1 MARDDGNHPED
12 NTPTLLPR
20 RADTGGTAPLPEGP
34 QEAPK
39 ANFFTV
45 MRNAGFRNLWIGQLI
60 SQIGDYF
67 SFLATTVIVSGFS
80 NDPQTITLMVSGMM
94 LANSLPRLL
103 FGMLAGVF
111 VDRWDRRTTM
121 LTADMVRIG
130 IALAMI
136 PAILSRNLWAM
147 YALGFML
154 STVGTLFLPAK
165 SAIVPRLVPQE
176 QLLSANS
183 LVQMTLFLSILLGPA
198 LAGFTLGV
206 AGRGNEW
213 MAFLVDAASYVVS
226 AIAIWLIRVPKE
238 VSAPSRTVTQTS
250 QSSAIR
256 AVWDEMLVGIRLLF
270 RNKTMST
277 LAVVFMVTMLGIG
290 AVNVLWVVYLKKGL
304 GYDGPELAWRF
315 SVLDICFA
323 TGMIVAS
330 AVAGNFLANVS
341 PKWYIVVALLGAGIF
356 IAPTGYVDN
365 YVVLA
370 ILTVA
375 VGVFVAPINTGAMTL
390 TQIVV
395 PNEQLGRV
403 NGGIST
409 ITESATVLS
418 MSLAGLAA
426 AVVGVPMVF
435 LIGGVLCFLGGI
447 LAWVRLPA
455 LTMKDMPK
463 EEPKEQPRELN
474 TEREREAAIA

>member
-1 MARDDGNHPED
+1 MARHNGNHPEEK
-12 NTPTLLPR
+12 TPTFLPV
-20 RADTGGTAPLPEGP
+20 AANTGGTPPSLEGG

-60 SQIGDYF
+60 SHIGDYF

-80 NDPQTITLMVSGMM
+80 DDPQTITLMVSGMM
-94 LANSLPRLL
+94 IANSLPRLL

-121 LTADMVRIG
+121 LVADVIRIG
-130 IALAMI
+130 LALAMI

-165 SAIVPRLVPQE
+165 SAIVPRLVPPA

-183 LVQMTLFLSILLGPA
+183 LIQMTMFLAILLGPA
-198 LAGFTLGV
+198 FAGFTLGI

-213 MAFLVDAASYVVS
+213 FAFLVDAASYVVS

-238 VSAPSRTVTQTS
+238 VSAPTRSTTPAS
-250 QSSAIR
+250 QSSPVR
-256 AVWDEMLVGIRLLF
+256 AVWDEMLVGIKLIF
-270 RNKTMST
+270 RNRTMST

-290 AVNVLWVVYLKKGL
+290 AVNVLWVVYLKESL
-304 GYDGPELAWRF
+304 GFEGPELAWRF
-315 SVLDICFA
+315 GVLDICFA

-330 AVAGNFLANVS
+330 GLAGNFLSHVS
-341 PKWYIVVALLGAGIF
+341 PKWFIVVALAGAGIF

-370 ILTVA
+370 ILTVF

-395 PNEQLGRV
+395 PNDQLGRV

-435 LIGGVLCFLGGI
+435 LIGGILCFAGGI

-455 LTMKDMPK
+455 LH
-463 EEPKEQPRELN
+463 
-474 TEREREAAIA
+474 